1 MIEFRAITLDWDNI
15 AWSECKKRLDFIS
28 KDRNDIEEIKIFNSP
43 LCDGYHIYIYFKDYI
58 KWNNILLLRRRY
70 KDDGN
75 RIVIDIFKDKKEIM
89 MRMFRY
95 KIRNGYK
102 YKEIEL

>member
-1 MIEFRAITLDWDNI
+1 MIEFRAISLDWDNI

-58 KWNNILLLRRRY
+58 K
-70 KDDGN
+70 
-75 RIVIDIFKDKKEIM
+75 
-89 MRMFRY
+89 
-95 KIRNGYK
+95 
-102 YKEIEL
+102 